1 MDSHINIAKL
11 RTVEEV
17 YGFIIPGILCN
28 DSSLIID
35 ADIATSTSEGAFKS
49 NSDVEHGILSPVL
62 SAASKTHKATTVNA
76 TATTTVTTSS
86 TTIPT
91 TATSGYVIKGDPTE
105 RCIFDLSIQLTGAP
119 QAVKQLINAHSRLEE
134 IPFDSAT
141 KYMATLHYMD
151 IAVVARMSG
160 IKLSTNKPGK
170 FYYIYHIN
178 IRINYSTS
186 WYLRLI

>member
-1 MDSHINIAKL
+1 M
-11 RTVEEV
+11 EV

-28 DSSLIID
+28 
-35 ADIATSTSEGAFKS
+35 ADIATNTSEGAFKS
-49 NSDVEHGILSPVL
+49 NNDVEHGILSPVQT
-62 SAASKTHKATTVNA
+62 AASKMQKATTTTTDT
-76 TATTTVTTSS
+76 TATTTVTTSG

-160 IKLSTNKPGK
+160 MKLSTNKPGK
-170 FYYIYHIN
+170 FN
-178 IRINYSTS
+178 CKFIRINYST
-186 WYLRLI
+186 

>member
-1 MDSHINIAKL
+1 M
-11 RTVEEV
+11 EV

-28 DSSLIID
+28 
-35 ADIATSTSEGAFKS
+35 ADIATNTSEGAFKS
-49 NSDVEHGILSPVL
+49 NNDVEHGILSPVQT
-62 SAASKTHKATTVNA
+62 AASKMQKATTTTTDT
-76 TATTTVTTSS
+76 TATTTVTTSG

-141 KYMATLHYMD
+141 KYMATLHGY
-151 IAVVARMSG
+151 RSSG
-160 IKLSTNKPGK
+160 KNE
-170 FYYIYHIN
+170 
-178 IRINYSTS
+178 
-186 WYLRLI
+186 WYEALY